1 MQPSHPTPDRSDMV
15 RIRRQNGPR
24 RRHPK
29 RQPDWMMRFLG
40 SAFILALSITA
51 YLAFVTIRDITKG
64 VTAFDLP
71 GVAISEADEGIAGIP
86 EGDLPSGEISP
97 VAQNNPELTPWD
109 GASRVTILVMG
120 LDLRDWEA
128 DQGAPRTDTMILL
141 TLDPLSKTAGMLSIP
156 RDLWVEIPG
165 YEHAKINTAYQIGEG
180 SQLPGGGPGLAVR
193 TVEEF
198 MGITINYF
206 AQVDFDAFV
215 RFIDEIGGV
224 KLDIP
229 EQIQI
234 DIIGRP
240 NPIKL
245 QPGVQNLYGEYA
257 LAYARARNSENG
269 DFDRAL
275 RQQQVILAMRDQL
288 LRPDTQARVLTNAVS
303 IFNDLQSGIRTNLS
317 FDEAIQLGL
326 LATQINLANINRGV
340 ISPPTQVTLD
350 MSPDGSQSILKPVTQ
365 EIRILRDEIFSS
377 AVVTAPVIL
386 NVQPTELMQM
396 EEAKIGIYNG
406 TATSGLAGTTEQYL
420 IEQGINVIEVGNA
433 DITTSTT
440 IIDYTG
446 KPYTVGFLMDLMKI
460 QKTRYYNRYDPNSLV
475 DIEIII
481 GADWV
486 IP

>member
-1 MQPSHPTPDRSDMV
+1 MV
-15 RIRRQNGPR
+15 RNRRRDGAR

-29 RQPDWMMRFLG
+29 RQPDWLMRVLG
-40 SAFILALSITA
+40 GAFILALGITA

-64 VTAFDLP
+64 VTALDLP
-71 GVAISEADEGIAGIP
+71 GVAISDPVDGIAGVP

-97 VAQNNPELTPWD
+97 ASQNNPELAEWD

-141 TLDPLSKTAGMLSIP
+141 TLDPISKTAGMLSIP

-165 YEHAKINTAYQIGEG
+165 FEHAKINTAYQIGEG

-198 MGITINYF
+198 MGITINYY

-224 KLDIP
+224 KVDVPAEIKV
-229 EQIQI
+229 

-269 DFDRAL
+269 DFDRAQ
-275 RQQQVILAMRDQL
+275 RQQQVILAMRNQL
-288 LRPDTQARVLTNAVS
+288 LRPDTQARVLANAVS
-303 IFNDLQSGIRTNLS
+303 IFNDLAKRHSH
-317 FDEAIQLGL
+317 E
-326 LATQINLANINRGV
+326 
-340 ISPPTQVTLD
+340 LD
-350 MSPDGSQSILKPVTQ
+350 L
-365 EIRILRDEIFSS
+365 
-377 AVVTAPVIL
+377 
-386 NVQPTELMQM
+386 
-396 EEAKIGIYNG
+396 
-406 TATSGLAGTTEQYL
+406 
-420 IEQGINVIEVGNA
+420 
-433 DITTSTT
+433 
-440 IIDYTG
+440 
-446 KPYTVGFLMDLMKI
+446 
-460 QKTRYYNRYDPNSLV
+460 
-475 DIEIII
+475 
-481 GADWV
+481 
-486 IP
+486 

>member
-1 MQPSHPTPDRSDMV
+1 MV
-15 RIRRQNGPR
+15 RNKRRNGQR
-24 RRHPK
+24 RRHPN
-29 RQPDWMMRFLG
+29 RQPDWLMRILG
-40 SAFILALSITA
+40 GAFILALAITA
-51 YLAFVTIRDITKG
+51 YLAFVTIRDITKS

-71 GVAISEADEGIAGIP
+71 GVAISSNGEPEIAGVP
-86 EGDLPSGEISP
+86 ESELPSGEISP
-97 VAQNNPELTPWD
+97 ATDDTDLAPWD

-141 TLDPLSKTAGMLSIP
+141 TLDPITKTAGMLSIP

-165 YEHAKINTAYQIGEG
+165 FEHAKINTAYQIGEG

-198 MGITINYF
+198 MGITINYY

-224 KLDIP
+224 KVDIP
-229 EQIQI
+229 AEIKV

-269 DFDRAL
+269 DFDRAQ
-275 RQQQVILAMRDQL
+275 RQQQVIIAMRNQL
-288 LRPDTQARVLTNAVS
+288 LRPDTQAHVLTNAVS
-303 IFNDLQSGIRTNLS
+303 IFNDLQTGIRTNMT
-317 FDEAIQLGL
+317 FDEAIKLGL
-326 LATQINLANINRGV
+326 LATQIDLANISRGV
-340 ISPPTQVTLD
+340 ISPPKQVTLD
-350 MSPDGSQSILKPVTQ
+350 MSPDGTQSILKPVTQ
-365 EIRILRDEIFSS
+365 EIRILRDEIFSAS
-377 AVVTAPVIL
+377 VVTAPVIL
-386 NVQPTELMQM
+386 NAQPADLVEL
-396 EEAKIGIYNG
+396 EAATIGIYNG
-406 TATSGLAGTTEQYL
+406 TATGGLAGTTEQFL
-420 IEQGINVIEVGNA
+420 IGQGINVIEVGNA

-446 KPYTVGFLMDLMKI
+446 KPYTVDFLMNLMGI
-460 QKTRYYNRYDPNSLV
+460 QKTRYFNKYDPNSAV

-481 GADWV
+481 GGDWAV
-486 IP
+486 P